1 MKPFVFIDGWRL
13 FCSNGV
19 YMNISEKDLIN
30 YEENGLTDDE
40 IKAISYSYLTS
51 DNLYD
56 FSNRGIQSY
65 EF

>member
-13 FCSNGV
+13 FSSNGT
-19 YMNISEKDLIN
+19 YMSISEKDLIN

-56 FSNRGIQSY
+56 FSNRGTQSY